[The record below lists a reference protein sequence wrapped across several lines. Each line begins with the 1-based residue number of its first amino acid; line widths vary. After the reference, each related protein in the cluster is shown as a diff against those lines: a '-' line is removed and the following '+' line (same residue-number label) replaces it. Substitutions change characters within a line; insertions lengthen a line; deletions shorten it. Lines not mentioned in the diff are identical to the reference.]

1 MSNLIHQPS
10 RKFWDS
16 SSRLSVMGRRLSY
29 NTPKIKALMCEPF
42 MDMQD
47 KYVWIPKPWLIISNY
62 LKNDESW
69 ACSTVQTGLVS
80 ISLGRAI
87 TGLWYL
93 DLKMWSLEA
102 SWKISLARLSC
113 PLLNNVLPK
122 LFILWDNLAASIP
135 SLSIDLKSRLPSF
148 FLPRLFMTIPLKNL
162 KKKRWFRLDK
172 KFKSATI

>member
-1 MSNLIHQPS
+1 MTISYWLFVFSISPIQRIQHITLLATKFVRCQKWARLIGPKLRHFCAS
-10 RKFWDS
+10 TF
-16 SSRLSVMGRRLSY
+16 MG
-29 NTPKIKALMCEPF
+29 
-42 MDMQD
+42 MQD
-47 KYVWIPKPWLIISNY
+47 IWIPKPWLIIFNY
-62 LKNDESW
+62 LKKDDNW

-122 LFILWDNLAASIP
+122 LFISWDNLAASIP

-148 FLPRLFMTIPLKNL
+148 FLPRLFITIPL
-162 KKKRWFRLDK
+162 
-172 KFKSATI
+172 